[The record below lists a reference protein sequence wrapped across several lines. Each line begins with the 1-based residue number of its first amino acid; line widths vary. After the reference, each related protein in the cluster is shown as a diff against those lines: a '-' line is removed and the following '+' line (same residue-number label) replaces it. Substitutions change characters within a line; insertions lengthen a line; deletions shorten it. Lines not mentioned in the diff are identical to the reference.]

1 MQLDTDVFTFV
12 TVYYKYAEWGTQYFD
27 TLREGLLYYTRD
39 YGDGLRRAERE
50 ELLNLDDDAL
60 LDRVLDMGTSKK
72 FDNGL
77 LTEVAIVYQDMT
89 KLNNKLDK
97 DW

>member
-27 TLREGLLYYTRD
+27 TLREGLLYYARD